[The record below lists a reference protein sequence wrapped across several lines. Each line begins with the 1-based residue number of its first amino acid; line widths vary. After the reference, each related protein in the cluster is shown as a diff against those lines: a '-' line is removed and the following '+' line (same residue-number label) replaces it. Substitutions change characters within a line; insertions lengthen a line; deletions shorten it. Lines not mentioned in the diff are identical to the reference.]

1 MKIDTAKDP
10 IPVVK
15 MQDRSNTQASVHEAA
30 EGFETLLTHQLVQEL
45 QKDLEGE
52 SMFGSGVEGHTI
64 GAMAE
69 WELATHL
76 AKTLDTGIEKQLL
89 AMIAAR
95 KGEQ

>member
-1 MKIDTAKDP
+1 MKIDNTKSALP
-10 IPVVK
+10 IVK
-15 MQDRSNTQASVHEAA
+15 MQDKSNSAASIREAS
-30 EGFETLLTHQLVQEL
+30 EGFETLLTHQLIQEL

-52 SMFGSGVEGHTI
+52 SVFGSGVEGHTF

-76 AKTLDTGIEKQLL
+76 AKTLDMGIEKQLL
-89 AMIAAR
+89 AMIAVK